1 MKVFAMYAIKGGVGK
16 TAASVNLAWCA
27 ANAGY
32 RTLLFDLDAQGS
44 ASYYYRVRAK
54 KKFTAQKM
62 ISGDAD
68 IYKQIKG
75 SDFENLDIIPA
86 DIKQRNIDLELLNAK
101 RSQRQLNKILKPL
114 KREYDI
120 ILLDCPPNLTL
131 LSENIFDAADNVITP
146 VIPTTLSE
154 RTLDQLVTF
163 FRKEDIPLAKLR
175 PFFSMTQRTKTLH
188 RDVMDRLL
196 ALDKPRFFSKEIPF
210 LSAIEQMGE
219 TREPVT
225 LTSPASRA
233 SHAYR
238 KLWDEIE
245 DEIVEHE
252 H

>member
-1 MKVFAMYAIKGGVGK
+1 MKVFAIYAIKGGVGK

-54 KKFTAQKM
+54 KKFNAQKL
-62 ISGDAD
+62 ISGDKD

-75 SDFENLDIIPA
+75 SDFENLDIIPSGL
-86 DIKQRNIDLELLNAK
+86 KQRNIDLELLNVK
-101 RSQRQLNKILKPL
+101 KSQQRLNKVLKPL
-114 KREYDI
+114 RSEYDI

-131 LSENIFDAADNVITP
+131 LSENIFDAADSVLTP

-154 RTLDQLVTF
+154 RTLEQLITF
-163 FRKEDIPLAKLR
+163 FKKEDIPLSKLR

-188 RDVMDRLL
+188 KDVMDRLL
-196 ALDKPRFFSKEIPF
+196 ESGKPQFFTKDIPF

-225 LTSPASRA
+225 LSSPASRA

-238 KLWDEIE
+238 KLWNEIE
-245 DEIVEHE
+245 DELIEE
-252 H
+252 